1 MEEAAMVDSLK
12 GMKDMDKTMKK
23 FGGMRKD
30 LGKKDGQT
38 KKRVD
43 EWNANLKN
51 FHEKNKD

>member
-1 MEEAAMVDSLK
+1 MIDSLK
-12 GMKDMDKTMKK
+12 GMKDMDKTVKR
-23 FGGMRKD
+23 FGVMRKD

-43 EWNANLKN
+43 EWNANLKT